1 MSKTPK
7 AKTGARHVAE
17 MAKCAR
23 LDAVAHVR
31 ASNGKKKSVSRCS
44 TNQDGVQGREEGTNA
59 AEDEEVGKDGGPG
72 ANDGPRERTMA
83 TFGNRTR
90 SNKIRRMTMQRKAR
104 TAASRAARLEP
115 KRSEQL
121 EETSAMEVDDGTEQV
136 CVLSK
141 PIFVLSDCTG
151 ESAANTCR
159 AALGQFEVCR
169 DLSCPTNLAI
179 YRFLAEE
186 REVFEIVRK
195 AAEQDAL
202 VVYTLVE
209 KRMKQAV
216 ETACNLYKVKSV
228 DMWSNLLE
236 EMEVHLEKQRI
247 GVPLGR
253 RSTSSQGLGPDYFRM
268 IEAVEF
274 TRKQDDGA
282 LPENWKDADILL
294 IGVSRTGKT
303 PLSIYLGQRGLKVA
317 NLPLVPGVPVP
328 KQLYEIDQNKVFAL
342 LVDPNVLHSIR
353 TNRLSNLGLGPNESY
368 DDLRKIREELAEA
381 KRLYAQNPA
390 WPVIDVTN
398 TGVEESAAR
407 IMRIISERQ
416 DPEHTT
422 PHMYHLSQSVE
433 P

>member
-1 MSKTPK
+1 
-7 AKTGARHVAE
+7 
-17 MAKCAR
+17 MAKCTR
-23 LDAVAHVR
+23 IDAVVRSR
-31 ASNGKKKSVSRCS
+31 ASESKRRNVSRCCKDQEG
-44 TNQDGVQGREEGTNA
+44 TNGREEGVDVS
-59 AEDEEVGKDGGPG
+59 EDQEEDCTAGPG
-72 ANDGPRERTMA
+72 ASDGSPERNQA
-83 TFGNRTR
+83 RFGNRTR
-90 SNKIRRMTMQRKAR
+90 SNKIKRLSMQRKAKI
-104 TAASRAARLEP
+104 AAGRATRLEP
-115 KRSEQL
+115 KKAVEK
-121 EETSAMEVDDGTEQV
+121 EECTPMEVDNDKDQV

-141 PIFVLSDCTG
+141 PIFVMSDCTG

-169 DLSCPTNLAI
+169 DLTCPTNLAI
-179 YRFLAEE
+179 YRFLTEE
-186 REVFEIVRK
+186 KEVFEIVRQ
-195 AAEQDAL
+195 AAKEDAL
-202 VVYTLVE
+202 IVYTLVE

-216 ETACNLYKVKSV
+216 ESACKLYKVNSV

-253 RSTSSQGLGPDYFRM
+253 RNSGSRELGPDYFKM
-268 IEAVEF
+268 IEAVEY

-294 IGVSRTGKT
+294 LGVSRTGKT

-328 KQLYEIDQNKVFAL
+328 KQLYEIDQEKIFAL
-342 LVDPNVLHSIR
+342 LVDPHTLHSIR
-353 TNRLSNLGLGPNESY
+353 TNRLSNLGIESNESY
-368 DDLRKIREELAEA
+368 DDLRKIRDELSEA
-381 KRLYAQNPA
+381 KKLYAQNPI
-390 WPVIDVTN
+390 WPVVDVTN

-422 PHMYHLSQSVE
+422 PHMYRLFHSE
-433 P
+433 EH